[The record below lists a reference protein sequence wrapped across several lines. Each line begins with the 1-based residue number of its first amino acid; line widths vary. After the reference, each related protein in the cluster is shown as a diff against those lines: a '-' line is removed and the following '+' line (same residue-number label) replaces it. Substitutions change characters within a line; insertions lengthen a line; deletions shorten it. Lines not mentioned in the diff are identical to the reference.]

1 MYIYH
6 CLLSVKLDCLSFAIC
21 AIEVCTVSLETNEGL
36 YIIMGIYR
44 PHADSFENF
53 FVEYEALLNSVELT
67 GKKCLITGDFNLNL
81 LQCSRVGEWY
91 ANLMLSRNFFQ
102 IITKPTIIPVI
113 EGHDPSLLVHLWI
126 NDPVALN
133 SGIILNDLTDH
144 LPIFIQIPMP
154 NSNIESDNIKL
165 NFREKSNENYLKLKN
180 SLISFD
186 WEGI

>member
-1 MYIYH
+1 
-6 CLLSVKLDCLSFAIC
+6 
-21 AIEVCTVSLETNEGL
+21 
-36 YIIMGIYR
+36 
-44 PHADSFENF
+44 
-53 FVEYEALLNSVELT
+53 
-67 GKKCLITGDFNLNL
+67 
-81 LQCSRVGEWY
+81 
-91 ANLMLSRNFFQ
+91 MLSRNFFQ
-102 IITKPTIIPVI
+102 IITKPTRIPVI